1 MKILLIVN
9 PVATG
14 YSKGKVEKIKKILNL
29 NLISSKFDNVETVLT
44 ASSLDGY
51 NISKASD
58 ADIVI
63 AAGGDGL
70 VNEVVAGM
78 YGKKDKFFSVLP
90 LGAVNVFCKEYGIDD
105 NPIKAAKNITLSKFI
120 EIPVGFIDDKLFVLF
135 AGFGFDAEV
144 VRLVESNKKRIL
156 PKKLSYVFT
165 GLKVLLT
172 KKFGL
177 MDISAKGYD
186 HNPAHLIVSIVS
198 SYAGKHPLGKLDAGK
213 LNLFAIFKTEKK
225 YLIKSLLSIFTNRG
239 FVGSRMQADYIK
251 INDVTLAQI
260 DGESYSIDKKSVF
273 ISIKEKAVKLIF

>member
-29 NLISSKFDNVETVLT
+29 KFDNFETVLT

-144 VRLVESNKKRIL
+144 VKLVESNKKRIL

-186 HNPAHLIVSIVS
+186 HNPAHL
-198 SYAGKHPLGKLDAGK
+198 
-213 LNLFAIFKTEKK
+213 F
-225 YLIKSLLSIFTNRG
+225 KSLLSIFTNRG

-273 ISIKEKAVKLIF
+273 ISIKEKAVKLIY

>member
-14 YSKGKVEKIKKILNL
+14 YSKGKTAKIKKILNF
-29 NLISSKFDNVETVLT
+29 KFDNLETVLT
-44 ASSLDGY
+44 TSSMDGY
-51 NISKASD
+51 NLSKGSD

-78 YGKKDKFFSVLP
+78 YGKKDKFFSVIP
-90 LGAVNVFCKEYGIDD
+90 LGGANVFCCEYGIDL
-105 NPIKAAKNITLSKFI
+105 NPIKAAKNMTLAKFI
-120 EIPVGFIDDKLFVLF
+120 EIPVGFVDDKLFVLF

-144 VRLVESNKKRIL
+144 VKLVESNKKRIL
-156 PKKLSYVFT
+156 PKKFNYVFT
-165 GLKVLLT
+165 GLKVLVT

-186 HNPAHLIVSIVS
+186 HNPAHLIVSIIS
-198 SYAGKHPLGKLDAGK
+198 SYAGKYQLGKLDAGK

-225 YLIKSLLSIFTNRG
+225 HLFKSLFSIFTNRG
-239 FVGSRMQADYIK
+239 FVGSRMQAEYIK
-251 INDVTLAQI
+251 VNDVTLAQI
-260 DGESYSIDKKSVF
+260 DGEIYNIEKKSIF
-273 ISIKEKAVKLIF
+273 ISIKEKAVKLIY

>member
-9 PVATG
+9 PLATG
-14 YSKGKVEKIKKILNL
+14 YSKRKVAKIKKILNF
-29 NLISSKFDNVETVLT
+29 KFDNLETVLT
-44 ASSLDGY
+44 TSSLDGF

-78 YGKKDKFFSVLP
+78 YGKKDKFFSVIP
-90 LGAVNVFCKEYGIDD
+90 LGSVNVFCKEYGIDK
-105 NPIKAAKNITLSKFI
+105 NPIKAARNMSLAKFI
-120 EIPVGFIDDKLFVLF
+120 EIPVGFIDDKLFLLF

-144 VRLVESNKKRIL
+144 VKLVELNKRRIL

-172 KKFGL
+172 KKFGF

-198 SYAGKHPLGKLDAGK
+198 SYAGKYQLGKLDAGK
-213 LNLFAIFKTEKK
+213 LNLFAIFKSEKK
-225 YLIKSLLSIFTNRG
+225 FLVKSLFSIFTNRG

-251 INDVTLAQI
+251 VNDVTLAQI
-260 DGESYSIDKKSVF
+260 DGEVYNIEKKSIF